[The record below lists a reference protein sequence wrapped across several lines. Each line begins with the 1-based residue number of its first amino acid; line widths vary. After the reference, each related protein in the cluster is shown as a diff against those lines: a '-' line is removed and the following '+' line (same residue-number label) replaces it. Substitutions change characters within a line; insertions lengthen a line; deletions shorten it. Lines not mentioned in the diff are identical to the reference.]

1 MIDGFPI
8 DCGTKTRKFL
18 SMAKAQAVTASRRP
32 HRKTETEDAIY
43 VEPFKLH
50 EDVTNY
56 AYQATS
62 FEFVDVLLL
71 WVIFCTASKTFS
83 YL

>member
-32 HRKTETEDAIY
+32 HRKTETPEGEVF
-43 VEPFKLH
+43 VEPFMLY
-50 EDVTNY
+50 EDVRKCHE
-56 AYQATS
+56 AALP
-62 FEFVDVLLL
+62 FR
-71 WVIFCTASKTFS
+71 K
-83 YL
+83 

>member
-32 HRKTETEDAIY
+32 HRKPPAEADDAVY
-43 VEPFKLH
+43 VEPFKLY
-50 EDVTNY
+50 EDVR
-56 AYQATS
+56 
-62 FEFVDVLLL
+62 
-71 WVIFCTASKTFS
+71 
-83 YL
+83 